1 MNGIIIFLKVRF
13 NMPKIVKI
21 IFYLLLVSL
30 AACGSQE
37 ATGTEP
43 QIIRVVDDEFSPNIL
58 RVEPG
63 TTVIWESGGSNNHN
77 VIASDG
83 SWQAISSDYFEYGII
98 TKGDQFEHTF
108 TEPGIYEYY
117 CPFHGTN
124 DKGMVGTVIVG
135 DVEYSVEITEN
146 NDTLSNNVLKVGKDQ
161 EFNKIQDAVDS
172 SSQGDLVLIYPGV
185 YNESVTVTTD
195 FITIRG
201 TDRNNVILDGE
212 FMFENGIQVYDTDGV
227 TVENLSVRNFSLNG
241 VYWNSSLGYRGSYLT
256 VYNNGDYGV
265 YAFNSTDGIF
275 NNIYAS
281 GHPDSGIYIGQCY
294 PCNALIYDSVVEGNA
309 LGYSGTNAGGH
320 LYIYNNVW
328 YDNMS
333 GIVPNTLDSELNPP
347 GRETTIIGN
356 LVLDNNNYNA
366 PTNRFGLVAK
376 GNGIVVPG
384 RVGDVIQKNLVIN
397 HDKYGIV
404 ASPMLDVNLY
414 FSQRV
419 TITDN
424 VVLDS
429 GYTDLALAG
438 PWGPG
443 NCFENNVYQTS
454 TPPLLEQLHNC
465 SNINSSFLLSRF
477 PLQGDSS
484 GLMLLAGF
492 FADAQ
497 NQEVDKNR
505 YKEYPW
511 PADQN
516 NMNFSDILEPAP
528 AIDIFFIPDLA
539 NIQVPYD
546 LLNNKNIEENFGS
559 KKEIIM
565 SGVPISSP
573 SIWQLL
579 FQLYGYLMPFVLYAA
594 WTALALNDLN
604 SKEMSSSKK
613 YLWLGIV
620 FLVPFFGVLAYHLIG
635 PSSVTKSMKIA
646 AIGGGLLSYIVILVV
661 TAVVS
666 GLV

>member
-1 MNGIIIFLKVRF
+1 MKKVFSIIIFSV
-13 NMPKIVKI
+13 I
-21 IFYLLLVSL
+21 I
-30 AACGSQE
+30 AACGGEE
-37 ATGTEP
+37 ATS
-43 QIIRVVDDEFSPNIL
+43 QQSLIIRVVDDEFSPKVIN
-58 RVEPG
+58 VPVG
-63 TTVIWESGGSNNHN
+63 STVVWESGGSNNHN

-98 TKGDQFEHTF
+98 TKGDQYEYTF
-108 TEPGIYEYY
+108 DEPGVYEYY
-117 CPFHGTN
+117 CPYHGTN
-124 DKGMVGTVIVG
+124 NKGMVGTVIVG
-135 DVEYSVEITEN
+135 DVEYSAPVEKVTVE
-146 NDTLSNNVLKVGKDQ
+146 LSRDVLIVSKSTIVDGTSAYS
-161 EFNKIQDAVDS
+161 KIQDAVDAAKE
-172 SSQGDLVLIYPGV
+172 GDLILIGEGV
-185 YNESVTVTTD
+185 YNESVTVTTSYL
-195 FITIRG
+195 TIRG
-201 TDRNNVILDGE
+201 INRNNVIIDGE
-212 FMFENGIQVYDTDGV
+212 FMRENGIQIYDTDGV

-241 VYWNSSLGYRGSYLT
+241 VYWNGAKGFRGSYLT

-265 YAFNSTDGIF
+265 YAFDSTDGVF

-294 PCNALIYDSVVEGNA
+294 PCNTLIYDNVVEGNA

-320 LYIYNNVW
+320 LYLYRNIW
-328 YDNMS
+328 KDNMS

-347 GRETTIIGN
+347 GRETTIISN
-356 LVLDNNNYNA
+356 LVVDNNNYDA
-366 PTNRFGLVAK
+366 PTNRFGLVAR
-376 GNGIVVPG
+376 GMGIVVPG
-384 RVGDVIQKNLVIN
+384 RVGDIIEKNIVIN

-404 ASPMLDVNLY
+404 ASPMLDAKLY
-414 FSQRV
+414 FSQHV
-419 TITDN
+419 QVKNN

-443 NCFENNVYQTS
+443 NCYEGNVYQTS

-465 SNINSSFLLSRF
+465 SSLENDSFFSRF
-477 PLQGDSS
+477 PLQGDVS
-484 GLMLLAGF
+484 GLMMLAGF

-497 NQEVDKNR
+497 NEELDKNR

-511 PADQN
+511 PKEQQRMAFKNGGWDTPN
-516 NMNFSDILEPAP
+516 P
-528 AIDIFFIPDLA
+528 AINLFYLPNLDDMEL
-539 NIQVPYD
+539 PYD
-546 LLNNKNIEENFGS
+546 LMDEEFTNLFEA

-594 WTALALNDLN
+594 WTALALYDLN
-604 SKEMSSSKK
+604 TNNQVAGGKR
-613 YLWLGIV
+613 YLWLAIV

-635 PSSVTKSMKIA
+635 PSSISKTMKYA
-646 AIGGGLLSYIVILVV
+646 AIGGGLISYLIILVL